1 MAEKILKQN
10 HGWTIGVLHSII
22 NEYQRVISQLENE
35 GEVSISELRTVLSI
49 GQYRSQQMR
58 QILDNN

>member
-35 GEVSISELRTVLSI
+35 GEVSINELRSVLAI
-49 GQYRSQQMR
+49 GEYRAHHMK
-58 QILDNN
+58 QILENN